1 MRKKTGELGIPKV
14 HPERVYI
21 SAKGSKFQEVV
32 VMTSIE
38 EEILQLCLEL
48 EKKTKRKINTDDLLE
63 EVYGNLKIAAE
74 AE

>member
-1 MRKKTGELGIPKV
+1 LGIPKV
-14 HPERVYI
+14 HPKRINI
-21 SAKGSKFQEVV
+21 SVKRSKFQEVV

-48 EKKTKRKINTDDLLE
+48 EKKTKRKYNTDDLLE

>member
-1 MRKKTGELGIPKV
+1 MHK
-14 HPERVYI
+14 
-21 SAKGSKFQEVV
+21 VV

-48 EKKTKRKINTDDLLE
+48 EKKTKRKYVTDDLLE